1 MMMKSDA
8 ASPSTQRTM
17 PAWTSLTVIAAAL
30 ALSACSSTPLPAW
43 NSTPIAGGQPA
54 PGTVTTR
61 PASGPSPV
69 QIPGISNSGVVST
82 PVETV
87 PLQGSP
93 LSGWKES
100 DEVAAR
106 FPDPQRNYITPGLS
120 AGRTTYTSNAELGQ
134 WLRQLA
140 TPDQSG
146 TKTELVTAGTSQ
158 EGQPILALLLTRAAS
173 TSLHDLDQSQRP
185 TVLLIG
191 QQHGDEPAGSEAL
204 LALAQDLK
212 QGPLSAVLDKINVLL
227 VPRANPDGAATG
239 RRTTANGLDMN
250 RDHLLLQTPEAQ
262 ALAKLSR
269 NYRPLAVL
277 DAHEFTVAGRYLEKF
292 KGVQRYDALLQP
304 PTTANV
310 HEFVSKAANE
320 WYLLP
325 IQKALT
331 EQGLATNW
339 YYTTTRDPQDL
350 SLSMG
355 GVRPDTGRNVNA
367 LKNATTML
375 IETRGVGIGRAH
387 IQRRVHAQYVAL
399 ASALETTAQRTK
411 ELEQVRTFVN
421 RDIASQACRGEFT
434 LEAKQTTEK
443 RRVLFLDPQTGEDM
457 QQEVDWRSSVKL
469 SPGPKRARPCGYWL
483 ASSATDA
490 VDKLRALGLQ
500 VLRVAEP
507 GNLLADTY
515 QEQERSSNAKSD
527 VLGPGQQSV
536 ERVKVGLERVAI
548 DVPEGSYYV
557 PLNQSLANVAIAAL
571 EPDTQS
577 SFFANH
583 IIAGLNDVA
592 RSMNNPSLVYEETE

>member
-1 MMMKSDA
+1 
-8 ASPSTQRTM
+8 
-17 PAWTSLTVIAAAL
+17 
-30 ALSACSSTPLPAW
+30 
-43 NSTPIAGGQPA
+43 
-54 PGTVTTR
+54 
-61 PASGPSPV
+61 V

-457 QQEVDWRSSVKL
+457 QQEVDWHSSVKL

>member
-1 MMMKSDA
+1 MMKPDA
-8 ASPSTQRTM
+8 ASTSNHRM
-17 PAWTSLTVIAAAL
+17 PAWSSLTVIAAAL
-30 ALSACSSTPLPAW
+30 ALTACSSTPLPTW
-43 NSTPIAGGQPA
+43 NSTPISGQPS
-54 PGTVTTR
+54 PGTVTTK

-69 QIPGISNSGVVST
+69 QIPGVGSSGVISS
-82 PVETV
+82 PIESV

-93 LSGWKES
+93 LSGWQES
-100 DEVAAR
+100 AEVAAR
-106 FPDPQRNYITPGLS
+106 FPDPERRYSTPGLG

-134 WLRQLA
+134 MLRQLGSGNQA
-140 TPDQSG
+140 NG
-146 TKTELVTAGTSQ
+146 TKSELITAGTSQ

-173 TSLHDLDQSQRP
+173 TSLHDLDASNRP

-204 LALAQDLK
+204 LALAQDLA

-227 VPRANPDGAATG
+227 VPRANPDGAAAN
-239 RRTTANGLDMN
+239 RRTTTNGLDMN

-269 NYRPLAVL
+269 NYRPMAVF

-292 KGVQRYDALLQP
+292 KGVQRYDALLQTP
-304 PTTANV
+304 STANV
-310 HEFVSKAANE
+310 HEFIGKAANE

-325 IQKALT
+325 MQKALT
-331 EQGLATNW
+331 EQGQSTNW

-355 GVRPDTGRNVNA
+355 GVRADTGRNVNA
-367 LKNATTML
+367 LKNAATML
-375 IETRGVGIGRAH
+375 VETRGVGIGRAH
-387 IQRRVHAQYVAL
+387 IQRRVHGQYTAI
-399 ASALETTAQRTK
+399 ASALQTTAQRTK

-421 RDIASQACRGEFT
+421 RDIASQACRGEFS
-434 LEAKQTTEK
+434 LESQQTTEK
-443 RRVLFLDPQTGEDM
+443 RRVIFIDPQTGEDM
-457 QQEVDWRSSVKL
+457 QQEVDWHSSVKL
-469 SPGPKRARPCGYWL
+469 RPGPTRARPCGYWL
-483 ASSATDA
+483 ASNATDA

-515 QEQERSSNAKSD
+515 QEQERSSRAKSD
-527 VLGPGQQSV
+527 VLGPGAQSV
-536 ERVKVGLERVAI
+536 ERVKVALERVAI
-548 DVPEGSYYV
+548 DVPEGSFYV

-583 IIAGLNDVA
+583 IIPSLNDVA
-592 RSMNNPSLVYEETE
+592 RSMNNPSLVYEETD